1 MQGKERD
8 GKLATIGEFRRMLCE
23 RCRSFGEYKQAI
35 GHKLAQKIEVDNYAV
50 TSTTRSA
57 ATYIAFSNIAFSNGA
72 TAAESHINSKT
83 SPAPPRSPIVHG
95 ENLMLAGT
103 TNGLSEKAIESTRP
117 ETTTGQADWID
128 LPRFLKIF

>member
-35 GHKLAQKIEVDNYAV
+35 GHKLAQRIEVDSYAV

-57 ATYIAFSNIAFSNGA
+57 ATDIAFSNGA
-72 TAAESHINSKT
+72 PAAESHINSKT